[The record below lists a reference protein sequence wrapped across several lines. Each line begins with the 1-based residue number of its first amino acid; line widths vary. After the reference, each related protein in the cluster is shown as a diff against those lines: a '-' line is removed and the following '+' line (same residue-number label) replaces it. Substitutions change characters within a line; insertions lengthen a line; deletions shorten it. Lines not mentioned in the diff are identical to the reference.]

1 MPESPGGNPAF
12 QARLHGTAQLV
23 RPGGEPIALE
33 RKQALLLAYLSVEG
47 PTPRGKLARLLWPD
61 AEDARARGNLRQ
73 RLAVLR
79 QAVGADLVGDAGG
92 VLSLAP
98 LLRVERTGPTGE
110 ELLAGFEYDDCG
122 HAARWLDAQRESQ
135 RTKQRAAMLGAI
147 RAAVQGGQLDQALHL
162 ADALL
167 ATDRESE
174 EAYRAQMEVLY
185 LRGDTA
191 AAIAAWDRCKDMLR
205 QLYGAAPSSA
215 TRRLGETILAASRSA
230 VGAAAVAAPGDA
242 IPATVLRPPRLI
254 ARQAPLQQ
262 LVAAWH
268 GGATPWVCGEAGVGK
283 SRLLAEFAATA
294 GTCTLAVARP
304 GDADVPYASLER
316 LVLAA
321 LDRFEPGPAA
331 DEDLRQAARLLPRLA
346 ELRPGETPP
355 AVQTD
360 HERRQCLRAVSR
372 LLASCMSRGC
382 AAMLLD
388 DLHFADTA
396 SVEAVIDMAGQA
408 SPAAETTLLR
418 FVFGT
423 RWDEAA
429 ARGVPWLASLA
440 DATRFRRIDLAPL
453 DAAGVGELVESLG
466 LTGLDSATLAR
477 RLWPQVGGNPA
488 FVLESVK
495 LVLSL
500 GGDAATREEPLPL
513 APDIVTVI
521 EQRVALLSPQAR
533 HLAQLAAIAG
543 QSFSVSL
550 AAAALACAPLA
561 LSEPLRELELRQVL
575 YGRRFVHDVIA
586 VGVERTVPRS
596 VAEFMHRFVAEY
608 LEQHHGQPAHV
619 ATHWQAAG
627 EPQRAGEAYR
637 LAAHAAGDA
646 SRPREQSA
654 LLDAAAACFEQCGA
668 LDALFDVLEERQ
680 AVHLAPDAMV
690 ARQNCMNRMAALA
703 ATEEQRLRVLLCRH
717 EWDADRS
724 NTDALDIGLAAID
737 RAVALGLPRIA
748 FELARAT
755 SWRLA
760 LRGDETEAVR
770 TLEAHR
776 EWVMAHGRP
785 ADRGDFHGAMA
796 GVLGFVDRLGPAV
809 EASRRAANALRAES
823 LWAKLLP
830 VLSNLGLLLHWRGQ
844 LAEAKEAL
852 LEARQL
858 RDRMHGQGSGL
869 VIDLNL
875 GAVLRDRGE
884 YVEADRTL
892 AAALAEL
899 RVRAEVD
906 GDMRTDCVLAE
917 NHHAQMWLSLG
928 QPGRA
933 LEAMGTDDAAIAVR
947 FRVRRLALRLRAAR
961 MLGRSQAELLA
972 QAEALSGAI
981 ESPFHRSLLELETA
995 RSLPDAQALAVFEQ
1009 VLLEGVTRE
1018 RPGLTLHAAARAA
1031 GAALA
1036 LGELGRVRPCLD
1048 SMRPLLETCAPY
1060 DIDRAELWLMAAAV
1074 LESSG
1079 ESAEAESL
1087 VEHGAQWLLATAM
1100 QLPVEWRD
1108 AFLQRHPANA
1118 SLLAKAGAPRKTVA
1132 AIPRA
1137 T

>member
-1 MPESPGGNPAF
+1 MSESPGGNPAL
-12 QARLHGTAQLV
+12 QARLHGTALLLK
-23 RPGGEPIALE
+23 PDGEPVALE
-33 RKQALLLAYLSVEG
+33 RKHALLLAYLWLEG
-47 PTPRGKLARLLWPD
+47 QTPRGQLARLLWPD
-61 AEDARARGNLRQ
+61 APDARARGNLRQ

-79 QAVGADLVGDAGG
+79 QAAGAELVVDAGG

-98 LLRVERTGPTGE
+98 MLQVEPAGAAGE
-110 ELLAGFEYDDCG
+110 ALLARFEYDDCG
-122 HAARWLDAQRESQ
+122 DAARWLDAQRESQ

-147 RAAVQGGQLDQALHL
+147 RAAVQGGQLDQAMHL

-191 AAIAAWDRCKDMLR
+191 AAIAVWDRCKDMLR
-205 QLYGAAPSSA
+205 QLYGVAPSPA
-215 TRRLGETILAASRSA
+215 TRQLGETILAASR
-230 VGAAAVAAPGDA
+230 AALGEGTVPAPGDA
-242 IPATVLRPPRLI
+242 IPVTVLRPPRLI
-254 ARQAPLQQ
+254 ARQASLQQ
-262 LVAAWH
+262 LVAAWRS
-268 GGATPWVCGEAGVGK
+268 GATPWLCGEAGVGK

-294 GTCTLAVARP
+294 GPCALAVARP

-321 LDRFEPGPAA
+321 IDRFEPGPAL
-331 DEDLRQAARLLPRLA
+331 DDDLREAARLLPRLA
-346 ELRPGETPP
+346 EMRPGEIPA

-372 LLASCMSRGC
+372 LLASCTSQGC

-408 SPAAETTLLR
+408 SPPAEPAPLR

-429 ARGVPWLASLA
+429 ARGAPWLASLG
-440 DATRFRRIDLAPL
+440 DAARFRRIDLAPL

-466 LTGLDSATLAR
+466 LAGLDTAALAR

-495 LVLSL
+495 LLLSL
-500 GGDAATREEPLPL
+500 GSGAVTREGALPL

-543 QSFSVSL
+543 QSFTVPL

-637 LAAHAAGDA
+637 QAAHAAGEA

-668 LDALFDVLEERQ
+668 VDALFDVLEERQ

-690 ARQNCMNRMAALA
+690 ARQTCMDRMAAIA
-703 ATEEQRLRVLLCRH
+703 ATEEQRLRLLLCRH

-737 RAVALGLPRIA
+737 RAVALGMPRTA
-748 FELARAT
+748 FEFARAT
-755 SWRLA
+755 AWRLA
-760 LRGDETEAVR
+760 LRGDEADAIR

-796 GVLGFVDRLGPAV
+796 GVLGFVDRLAPAV
-809 EASRRAANALRAES
+809 EASRRAVAELRAES

-830 VLSNLGLLLHWRGQ
+830 VLSNLGLLLHWLGQ
-844 LAEAKEAL
+844 LAEAEEAL
-852 LEARQL
+852 REARQL

-875 GAVLRDRGE
+875 GAVQRDLGE

-928 QPGRA
+928 QPARA
-933 LEAMGTDDAAIAVR
+933 LEAMRTDDAAIAVR
-947 FRVRRLALRLRAAR
+947 FRARRVALRLRAAR
-961 MLGRSQAELLA
+961 MLGRGPADLLA
-972 QAEALSGAI
+972 QAEAMSEAI
-981 ESPFHRSLLELETA
+981 ESPFHRSLLDLETA
-995 RSLPDAQALAVFEQ
+995 RGRPAAEAVAVFEQ
-1009 VLLEGVTRE
+1009 VLLLGVTRE
-1018 RPGLTLHAAARAA
+1018 RPGLMLHAAARAA
-1031 GAALA
+1031 NAALA
-1036 LGELGRVRPCLD
+1036 LGELARVRPSLD
-1048 SMRPLLETCAPY
+1048 AMRPLLETCAPY
-1060 DIDRAELWLMAAAV
+1060 DVDRAELWLMAAAV

-1079 ESAEAESL
+1079 EAAVAEAL
-1087 VEHGAQWLLATAM
+1087 IEHGVQWLRATAA
-1100 QLPVEWRD
+1100 QLPEEWRD
-1108 AFLQRHPANA
+1108 AFLRRHPANA
-1118 SLLAKAGAPRKTVA
+1118 SLLARA
-1132 AIPRA
+1132 AA
-1137 T
+1137 